1 MTRPL
6 RSALMLGS
14 LLLAMG
20 LVASGCSCDSTS
32 IRKLRRKLRRMT
44 MTQRKVP
51 PLMPARV
58 DDDRPNVILVTMD
71 TTRADALGAYGAPAD
86 RTPALDALAA
96 DGTVFTHSW
105 SQASSTTATHASLF
119 TGARIYEHGVMG
131 HTQRLPSKWT
141 TLAEHFLAEGY
152 RTFALTSSGRFRLGM
167 RLHQGFHV
175 YERFRHAAF
184 ADRSE
189 RLIERLEEELA
200 HSEERPA
207 FGFLHLMDP
216 HAPYDSPAPW
226 GLRYV
231 DDKLQFEPEK
241 SVQLIRAHRNDPGR
255 LGKRKVAQLQALY
268 SGGVSHTD
276 DHVRRI
282 WELIRA
288 SPRPTL
294 LVVTADH
301 GEAFAENGYLGH
313 SSVLWEEV
321 TRVPLVFWGP
331 EVPASARRAFPVVSA
346 DMMPTV
352 AALAG
357 VPLHHEV
364 TGRDL
369 SAVVRTGH
377 APEARDLVL
386 QANERWGVV
395 RATENGLYKLIINSK
410 TGDVVLHRSDDPQR
424 PESLATVEDPA
435 LRDSM
440 LQTVQ
445 GEDLSRPSQRSE
457 LRADINEDELDQLRA
472 LGYLD
477 AEEH

>member
-1 MTRPL
+1 MIPPL
-6 RSALMLGS
+6 RSAVVLGS
-14 LLLAMG
+14 LLLTLG
-20 LVASGCSCDSTS
+20 LVAGGCSCDDKSV
-32 IRKLRRKLRRMT
+32 RKLRRKLRRMSRPE
-44 MTQRKVP
+44 RKVP
-51 PLMPARV
+51 PLLPARA
-58 DDDRPNVILVTMD
+58 DDDRPNVILVSMD
-71 TTRADALGAYGAPAD
+71 TTRADALGAYGAPAG

-96 DGTVFTHSW
+96 EGTVFTRSW
-105 SQASSTTATHASLF
+105 SQAPSTTATHASLF

-131 HTQRLPSKWT
+131 HTQRLPGAWT

-152 RTFALTSSGRFRLGM
+152 RTFALTSSARFRLGM

-207 FGFLHLMDP
+207 FGFVHLMDP
-216 HAPYDSPAPW
+216 HAPYDSPEPW
-226 GLRYV
+226 GSRYLEGE
-231 DDKLQFEPEK
+231 LQFQPKK
-241 SVQLIRAHRNDPGR
+241 SVQLIRANRNDPGR
-255 LGKRKVAQLQALY
+255 LGARKLAQLQALY
-268 SGGVSHTD
+268 DGGISHTD
-276 DHVRRI
+276 DHLRRI
-282 WELIRA
+282 RALIE
-288 SPRPTL
+288 SSSRPTL

-331 EVPASARRAFPVVSA
+331 EVPAGARQAFPVVSA
-346 DMMPTV
+346 DVMPTV

-369 SAVVRTGH
+369 SAVVRTGE
-377 APEARDLVL
+377 APEARDLVI
-386 QANERWGVV
+386 QANHRWGVV
-395 RATENGLYKLIINSK
+395 RATETAVHKLIIDSA
-410 TGDVVLHRSDDPQR
+410 TGEMVVHRADDPDR
-424 PESLATVEDPA
+424 RESAAVVDDPG

-440 LQTVQ
+440 LQAVQ
-445 GEDLSRPSQRSE
+445 GQDLSRPSQRSE
-457 LRADINEDELDQLRA
+457 LRTDIDEEELKQLQA